1 MFQLKKKTSF
11 FFDIEST
18 GLNVIRDRIV
28 QIALIKYPKLG
39 GDPIEMEML
48 INPGIPISDEA
59 MAVHGITPICCATSQ
74 ALHRWGNKFSTLLV
88 VMQIWQDT
96 IQIDLTFLC

>member
-1 MFQLKKKTSF
+1 M
-11 FFDIEST
+11 
-18 GLNVIRDRIV
+18 

-48 INPGIPISDEA
+48 INLGIPISDEA
-59 MAVHGITPICCATSQ
+59 MAVHGITPDMLRNKPGFVQ
-74 ALHRWGNKFSTLLV
+74 VGNKFSTLL